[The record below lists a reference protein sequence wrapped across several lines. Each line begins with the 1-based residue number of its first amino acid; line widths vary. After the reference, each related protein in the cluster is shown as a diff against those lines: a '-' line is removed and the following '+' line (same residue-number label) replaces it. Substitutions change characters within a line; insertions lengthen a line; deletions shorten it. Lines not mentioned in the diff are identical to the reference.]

1 MSTVTEEGPKINAE
15 NATSVATDFLK
26 RLGYKRGLL
35 PKKVSLEEEVYVVEI
50 DLERKAAKVQ
60 IDSRTKEIREYEIQ
74 ESETSTGFFQSKAKL
89 ILLVVPI
96 ATVVVVLKVMGV
108 F

>member
-1 MSTVTEEGPKINAE
+1 MSAVTEEGPKINAE
-15 NATSVATDFLK
+15 NATSAATDFLK

-35 PKKVSLEEEVYVVEI
+35 PKKVSLEEQVYVVEI
-50 DLERKAAKVQ
+50 DLEKKAAKVQ

-74 ESETSTGFFQSKAKL
+74 ESENSTGFLHSKMKFLMIIMPIVA
-89 ILLVVPI
+89 VV
-96 ATVVVVLKVMGV
+96 AGLKVAGI

>member
-1 MSTVTEEGPKINAE
+1 MAANSEENSRFNAE

-35 PKKVSLEEEVYVVEI
+35 PKKVSLAEEIYIVEI
-50 DLERKAAKVQ
+50 DVDKKAAKVQ
-60 IDSRTKEIREYEIQ
+60 IDSKTKEIREYEIS
-74 ESETSTGFFQSKAKL
+74 ESEEGGGSGSKLKI
-89 ILLVVPI
+89 ILVIVPI
-96 ATVVVVLKVMGV
+96 IAVVAGLKIMGI

>member
-35 PKKVSLEEEVYVVEI
+35 PKKVSLEEQIYVVEI
-50 DLERKAAKVQ
+50 DLEKKAAKVQ

-74 ESETSTGFFQSKAKL
+74 ESENSTGFFHSKARL
-89 ILLVVPI
+89 IIVVIPVI
-96 ATVVVVLKVMGV
+96 AVVAVLKIMGI

>member
-1 MSTVTEEGPKINAE
+1 MSTVVEEGPKFNAE

-35 PKKVSLEEEVYVVEI
+35 PKKVSLAEQVYVVEI
-50 DLERKAAKVQ
+50 DLERKNAKIQV
-60 IDSRTKEIREYEIQ
+60 DSRTKEIREYEIS
-74 ESETSTGFFQSKAKL
+74 ESENSVGFFQSKGKL
-89 ILLVVPI
+89 ILVVIPI
-96 ATVVVVLKVMGV
+96 IAVVAGLKLMNV

>member
-1 MSTVTEEGPKINAE
+1 MSTVTEEAPKVNAE

-35 PKKVSLEEEVYVVEI
+35 PKKVSLEEQVYVVEI
-50 DLERKAAKVQ
+50 DLEKKAAKVQ
-60 IDSRTKEIREYEIQ
+60 IDSRTKEIREYEIA
-74 ESETSTGFFQSKAKL
+74 ESENSGGMSSKIKL
-89 ILLVVPI
+89 IMLVIPI
-96 ATVVVVLKVMGV
+96 VAVVVGLKLGGV

>member
-1 MSTVTEEGPKINAE
+1 MSTVTEEGPKFNAE
-15 NATSVATDFLK
+15 NATSIATDFLK

-35 PKKVSLEEEVYVVEI
+35 PKKVSLAEQVYVVEI
-50 DLERKAAKVQ
+50 DLEKKAAKVQ

-74 ESETSTGFFQSKAKL
+74 ESETSTNFLQSKARL
-89 ILLVVPI
+89 VLVVIPI
-96 ATVVVVLKVMGV
+96 VAVVAVLKVMGI

>member
-35 PKKVSLEEEVYVVEI
+35 PKKVSLAEQIYTVEI
-50 DLERKAAKVQ
+50 DVDKKAAKVQ
-60 IDSRTKEIREYEIQ
+60 IDSKTKEIREYEIQ
-74 ESETSTGFFQSKAKL
+74 EAELSGGALNSKMKMLL
-89 ILLVVPI
+89 IVIPI
-96 ATVVVVLKVMGV
+96 VAVIAGLKVMGI